1 MSLQFKGLSSFIQHH
16 SLKAPVLQCSAFFL
30 VQLSHPYMTTR
41 KTIALTTQ
49 TFVSKV
55 MSLLFNMLSR
65 LVIAFLPSIRH
76 PLVSWLLSYTVY
88 FPPALFI
95 FMSLSTLLLLPGVFM
110 TSVFHIW
117 GLLIPRN
124 LAYSVRSSLVSC
136 FSGSQIS
143 LAPNTLEQCAHR
155 QQKEKSE
162 NVDPAMYL
170 EAELGKW
177 FMQSLTALSRRLW
190 CVLMKSFL
198 TMVDAIFLFW
208 SSQIW

>member
-1 MSLQFKGLSSFIQHH
+1 MCLPSPLRCVKAGLVSIILNCPLGDAQCVLLLLPSFFPSVWVFCNDSALHIRWPKDWSFNISPSNEYSGLISFRIDWFDRLAVQGTLKSLLQHH

-76 PLVSWLLSYTVY
+76 LLVSWLLSYTVY

-110 TSVFHIW
+110 TSVFH
-117 GLLIPRN
+117 N
-124 LAYSVRSSLVSC
+124 
-136 FSGSQIS
+136 
-143 LAPNTLEQCAHR
+143 
-155 QQKEKSE
+155 
-162 NVDPAMYL
+162 
-170 EAELGKW
+170 
-177 FMQSLTALSRRLW
+177 
-190 CVLMKSFL
+190 
-198 TMVDAIFLFW
+198 
-208 SSQIW
+208 